1 MSKGAAVGI
10 NLETTYSCVG
20 VLENQVA
27 MNPPNSLR
35 KPTCSYCIWFG
46 QEEDGNFEVKSTA
59 GDIHLG
65 GEDFNNPMFNHVI
78 APMTSANTRRKCAT
92 CLPAHRLD
100 FTSITRARFEELKAR
115 NIGPSGERQDFF
127 NGMELNKSINPAEA
141 MAYRQTQTFTTYSD
155 NQPSVLPFTAP
166 CGVPQINVT
175 FDIDANGILNVS
187 AVDKSPGKEN
197 KITITSDKEECKV
210 QQDETY
216 KTGDDVQCDKVSAK
230 NGLES
235 HAFNMKSTM
244 KDEKLSGKISD
255 EDKQKILDK
264 CNEVVSWLD

>member
-35 KPTCSYCIWFG
+35 TRNSAKISSMEWSSIRASTQLKPWPT
-46 QEEDGNFEVKSTA
+46 
-59 GDIHLG
+59 
-65 GEDFNNPMFNHVI
+65 
-78 APMTSANTRRKCAT
+78 
-92 CLPAHRLD
+92 
-100 FTSITRARFEELKAR
+100 EL
-115 NIGPSGERQDFF
+115 
-127 NGMELNKSINPAEA
+127 
-141 MAYRQTQTFTTYSD
+141 
-155 NQPSVLPFTAP
+155 
-166 CGVPQINVT
+166 INVT